1 MEEKEFKKYYLQD
14 YVMAKPMSENEARRF
29 FGESPEQFSKPG
41 YLVEYSNGNKSWISK
56 ADFEE
61 VSRIADSFVDRM
73 KIEEDD
79 LNQKRKKLLAF
90 LHKDEHKKLTRG
102 ERALLLAQNFHM
114 FYYEHLLHQRM
125 NVAQK
130 ETDTAKQIEISSVRY
145 TFFDAVC
152 LMKESF
158 CVGRENWGPMKFITF
173 LIPCEVGE
181 KCIDDIN
188 NLNTVAKYFIKNSI
202 CKRIVYRNQAI
213 LYDMLTGV
221 ATNYSPSMDDV
232 ESDDWIVYD
241 AKDLR
246 DFHESFVKKMKFTK

>member
-14 YVMAKPMSENEARRF
+14 YVMAKPMSKNEARRL
-29 FGESPEQFSKPG
+29 FGESPEQFSEPG
-41 YLVEYSNGNKSWISK
+41 YLVEYSNGNKCWINK
-56 ADFEE
+56 ADFEG

-73 KIEEDD
+73 KIEADE
-79 LNQKRKKLLAF
+79 LKEKRKKLLDF

-102 ERALLLAQNFHM
+102 EQALLLAQNFHM

-130 ETDTAKQIEISSVRY
+130 ETDTAKQIEVSSVRF
-145 TFFDAVC
+145 TFFEAVR

-158 CVGRENWGPMKFITF
+158 CVGREKWGPMKLITF

-188 NLNTVAKYFIKNSI
+188 SLCTEAKYFIKNSI
-202 CKRIVYRNQAI
+202 GKRIVYRNQAI

-232 ESDDWIVYD
+232 ESEDWVVYD
-241 AKDLR
+241 LQ
-246 DFHESFVKKMKFTK
+246 DFHESFVKKMMLTK